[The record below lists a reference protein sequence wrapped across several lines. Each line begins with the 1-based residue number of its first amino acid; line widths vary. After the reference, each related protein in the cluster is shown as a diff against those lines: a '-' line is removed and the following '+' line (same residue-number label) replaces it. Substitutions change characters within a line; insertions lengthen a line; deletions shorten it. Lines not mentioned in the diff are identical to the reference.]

1 MPDSIWIKDL
11 KIILDKPTEFFP
23 TKIQTTE
30 EKLNS
35 IVRFSLYA
43 SIALSLYYSDV
54 KYITVFFFVL
64 FLTYIIYSNYP
75 KVESLEGTATAR
87 APMAPTVNSLIG
99 TTSVAS
105 NCTRPTKDN
114 PFMNATMKDFMNFDK
129 DGNIIDRAPACD
141 PTEPEIKSQV
151 NAAFNNNLYKD
162 VSDVF
167 GKMNS
172 QRNYFTMPWTTI
184 PNDQE
189 KFANWLYKNPD
200 TCKENQDACIGQNY
214 EDLRSNRFIF
224 PQPEM
229 EVVSTKRNE
238 RSNEVTK

>member
-23 TKIQTTE
+23 TKTQSTE

-43 SIALSLYYSDV
+43 SIALAIYYSNV
-54 KYITVFFFVL
+54 KYLSIFFFSL

-75 KVESLEGTATAR
+75 HVEGLEAV
-87 APMAPTVNSLIG
+87 PIPTLNSLIG

-129 DGNIIDRAPACD
+129 AGNIVDRPPACD
-141 PTEPEIKSQV
+141 PTDPKIKTQV
-151 NAAFNNNLYKD
+151 NAAFNNDLYKD

-184 PNDQE
+184 PNDQD

-214 EDLRSNRFIF
+214 EDLRSNRFVF
-224 PQPEM
+224 PHPEM
-229 EVVSTKRNE
+229 EVVDTKR
-238 RSNEVTK
+238 K